1 MEFIKYLIAED
12 ELSYYFRIQIT
23 VLNDKDVK
31 EILLLL
37 SFTMCSVNETELR
50 SFWVCDLFSWIK
62 LFQYLWNEYM
72 LLPESQ
78 EAGCSFGMFYSY
90 GAL

>member
-1 MEFIKYLIAED
+1 MHKMEFIKYLIAED

-50 SFWVCDLFSWIK
+50 SF
-62 LFQYLWNEYM
+62 
-72 LLPESQ
+72 
-78 EAGCSFGMFYSY
+78 
-90 GAL
+90 